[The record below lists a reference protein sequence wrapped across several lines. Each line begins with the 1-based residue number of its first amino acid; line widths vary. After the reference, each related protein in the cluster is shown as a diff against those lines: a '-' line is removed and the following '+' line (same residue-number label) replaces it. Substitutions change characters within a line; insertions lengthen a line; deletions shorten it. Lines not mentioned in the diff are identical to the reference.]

1 MKREKLLKEALKIV
15 KGARQKNY
23 GTPEDNFKRIADL
36 WTVYTGI
43 EITPGDVAVM
53 MILMKAARLMND
65 PSHMDSWVDIAG
77 YAACGGEI
85 NG

>member
-23 GTPEDNFKRIADL
+23 GTPEDNFQRIANF
-36 WTVYTGI
+36 WTDYTGI

-85 NG
+85 ND